1 MADTAVRYLLICSE
15 NFEIFSKNHPCLFYF
30 TFVPVGVC
38 TSVTMPKMKY
48 TAYAFLKISENFQY
62 THF

>member
-30 TFVPVGVC
+30 TFVPVGVF
-38 TSVTMPKMKY
+38 TSVTIQKMKY
-48 TAYAFLKISENFQY
+48 TAYAFPKIS
-62 THF
+62 